1 MWGAAEGFIRDEC
14 FLCDRSVEVRNSVQK
29 LQISVPSCP
38 RYSRGGK
45 SRRAYASAPNVAP
58 SLSVDISLGS
68 RPSQKRAFLVPGIGH
83 AIVAVR
89 SGSTPINFVSVPRS
103 STVQPENLS

>member
-14 FLCDRSVEVRNSVQK
+14 SLCDRSVEVRNSVQK

-38 RYSRGGK
+38 RYSRGGSHAARLLAHRTSLPRYPLISRWVRAPHK
-45 SRRAYASAPNVAP
+45 SG
-58 SLSVDISLGS
+58 LSSF
-68 RPSQKRAFLVPGIGH
+68 AGIGH

-89 SGSTPINFVSVPRS
+89 SGSTPISFVSVPRS
-103 STVQPENLS
+103 STVQSLRG